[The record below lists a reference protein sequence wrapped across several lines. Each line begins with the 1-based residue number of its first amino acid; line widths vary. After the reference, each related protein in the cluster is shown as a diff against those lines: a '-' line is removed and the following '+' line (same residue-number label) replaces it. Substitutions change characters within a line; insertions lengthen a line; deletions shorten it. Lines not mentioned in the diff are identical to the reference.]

1 MFDILPIAEK
11 QLYQIFVIEF
21 HFYSEFLSYTLV
33 QILAIQL
40 RTPIFFCVKWKSVIF
55 ARRITSA
62 SHRKLPVIILLFR
75 TKTKADSRFFG
86 TWLYFVAMATDQ
98 TAKVASDVIRSLDQ
112 WEARAVRK
120 LDRCFQTML
129 SCRTMRVYFGRKI
142 GFFIDDRWW
151 VSQKMSADI
160 EGHITEKYEIKKRLG
175 KGVSRGNI
183 VNMLYTQQTTV
194 ASLAIVP
201 AD

>member
-21 HFYSEFLSYTLV
+21 HFYSEFVSYTLV

-40 RTPIFFCVKWKSVIF
+40 RQFSF
-55 ARRITSA
+55 AWNEKVLYLLEELQVLLTANCLSLSFYFEQKRRLTHASLAPGFISLPWLPTKRRRSRVTS
-62 SHRKLPVIILLFR
+62 L
-75 TKTKADSRFFG
+75 
-86 TWLYFVAMATDQ
+86 
-98 TAKVASDVIRSLDQ
+98 RSLDQ